1 MNKFNEVPQKEKY
14 EIKPLEEASTK
25 LFEWFSDNVMKS
37 NADKCHLF
45 VSTNNT
51 VSFRVENV
59 DIKNSDCEKLSGV
72 KFDHK
77 LTFNSDI
84 SDLCK
89 S

>member
-1 MNKFNEVPQKEKY
+1 
-14 EIKPLEEASTK
+14 
-25 LFEWFSDNVMKS
+25 MKS

-72 KFDHK
+72 NFDHK